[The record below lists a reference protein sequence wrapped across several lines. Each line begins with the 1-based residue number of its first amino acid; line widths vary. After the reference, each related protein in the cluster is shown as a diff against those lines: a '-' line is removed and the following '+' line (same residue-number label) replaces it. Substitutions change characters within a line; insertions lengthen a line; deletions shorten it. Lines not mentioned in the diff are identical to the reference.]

1 MGYKEPVSYR
11 RETQQGGGV
20 ATFIREGQD
29 SEEIPFKQ
37 NNPNLEVS
45 INIRIFGTSKNTDI
59 VNIYTDGYNN

>member
-20 ATFIREGQD
+20 DTFIREGLD
-29 SEEIPFKQ
+29 SEEIPYKQ

-45 INIRIFGTSKNTDI
+45 IVRIFGTQKILTSSTFTLTVAI
-59 VNIYTDGYNN
+59 